1 MLGLEYIVNP
11 TLTVLEWFAEC
22 AEIRKQKN
30 GYWFCF
36 HGEEAIVLSADKLVD
51 ILANELADNRYS
63 DVTEEDDYE
72 MSRNMIAQ
80 ADKAGLAYFVYKT
93 CLV

>member
-1 MLGLEYIVNP
+1 MLGLEYIVNQ

-22 AEIRKQKN
+22 AEVRKQKN

-36 HGEEAIVLSADKLVD
+36 FGEESISLSVDELVD

-63 DVTEEDDYE
+63 DVTDEDDYE
-72 MSRNMIAQ
+72 MARNMIAQ

-93 CLV
+93 CSV

>member
-11 TLTVLEWFAEC
+11 PFSVLEWFAEC

-30 GYWFCF
+30 GYWFSF
-36 HGEEAIVLSADKLVD
+36 FGEDSISLSVDKLVN

-63 DVTEEDDYE
+63 DETEDDDYE
-72 MSRNMIAQ
+72 LARNMIAQ

-93 CLV
+93 CSV

>member
-11 TLTVLEWFAEC
+11 SLTVLEWFAEC
-22 AEIRKQKN
+22 AEVRKQKN

-36 HGEEAIVLSADKLVD
+36 FGEESISLSVDKLVD

-63 DVTEEDDYE
+63 DETEDEDYDLAI
-72 MSRNMIAQ
+72 NMIAQ

-93 CLV
+93 CSV

>member
-22 AEIRKQKN
+22 AEVRKQKN

-36 HGEEAIVLSADKLVD
+36 FGEESISLSVDELVD
-51 ILANELADNRYS
+51 ILANELADNRYY
-63 DVTEEDDYE
+63 DETDEGDYE
-72 MSRNMIAQ
+72 MARNMIAQ

>member
-11 TLTVLEWFAEC
+11 SLTVLEWFAEC
-22 AEIRKQKN
+22 AEIRNQKN

-36 HGEEAIVLSADKLVD
+36 FGEESISLSVDKLVD
-51 ILANELADNRYS
+51 ILANELADSRYS
-63 DVTEEDDYE
+63 DVTDEDDYE
-72 MSRNMIAQ
+72 LARNMIAQ
-80 ADKAGLAYFVYKT
+80 ADKAGLAYFAYKT

>member
-11 TLTVLEWFAEC
+11 TATVLEWFAEC
-22 AEIRKQKN
+22 AEVRKQKN

-36 HGEEAIVLSADKLVD
+36 FGEESIILSVDKLVD
-51 ILANELADNRYS
+51 ILADELADSRYS
-63 DVTEEDDYE
+63 DVTEGDDYE
-72 MSRNMIAQ
+72 MARNMIAQ

>member
-11 TLTVLEWFAEC
+11 PFSVLEWFAEC
-22 AEIRKQKN
+22 AEIRNQKN

-36 HGEEAIVLSADKLVD
+36 FGEESISLSVDKLVD

-63 DVTEEDDYE
+63 DVTDEDDYE
-72 MSRNMIAQ
+72 MARNMIAQ

>member
-1 MLGLEYIVNP
+1 MVDLEYVVNP
-11 TLTVLEWFAEC
+11 SLAVLEWFAEF
-22 AEIRKQKN
+22 AEVRKQKN

-36 HGEEAIVLSADKLVD
+36 HGEDAISLSVDKLVD

-63 DVTEEDDYE
+63 LETEDDDYE
-72 MSRNMIAQ
+72 LARNMIAQ

-93 CLV
+93 CSV

>member
-1 MLGLEYIVNP
+1 MLGLEYIVN
-11 TLTVLEWFAEC
+11 TSLTILEWFAEC
-22 AEIRKQKN
+22 AEVRKQKN

-36 HGEEAIVLSADKLVD
+36 HGEDAISLSVDELVT

-63 DVTEEDDYE
+63 DVTDEDDYE
-72 MSRNMIAQ
+72 MARNMIAQ

>member
-1 MLGLEYIVNP
+1 MSGLEYIVNP
-11 TLTVLEWFAEC
+11 TLTVLEWFAEF
-22 AEIRKQKN
+22 AEVRKQKN

-36 HGEEAIVLSADKLVD
+36 FGEESISLSVDKLVD
-51 ILANELADNRYS
+51 IMANELADNRYS
-63 DVTEEDDYE
+63 DETEDDDYE
-72 MSRNMIAQ
+72 MARNMIAQ

>member
-11 TLTVLEWFAEC
+11 PFSVLEWFAEC

-30 GYWFCF
+30 GYWFSF
-36 HGEEAIVLSADKLVD
+36 FGEESISLSADKLVD

-63 DVTEEDDYE
+63 DETEDDDYE
-72 MSRNMIAQ
+72 MARNMIAQ
-80 ADKAGLAYFVYKT
+80 ADKAGLAY
-93 CLV
+93 LI